1 MEFAIEKDF
10 DLKALFV
17 EKAKPESLVDAGKK
31 GVTNA
36 QMIPAIKK
44 YIDMDDKAKL
54 LQLQQYYP
62 QIYISS
68 LKYLSKPYQAKMQ
81 ALGL

>member
-1 MEFAIEKDF
+1 MEYVEGMEGKFSG
-10 DLKALFV
+10 LFV
-17 EKAKPESLVDAGKK
+17 EKAKPETLVESGKK

-44 YIDMDDKAKL
+44 YIDLGDSGKL
-54 LQLQQYYP
+54 LSLKQYYP

-68 LKYLSKPYQAKMQ
+68 LKYLSKPYQQK
-81 ALGL
+81 LDTLIK